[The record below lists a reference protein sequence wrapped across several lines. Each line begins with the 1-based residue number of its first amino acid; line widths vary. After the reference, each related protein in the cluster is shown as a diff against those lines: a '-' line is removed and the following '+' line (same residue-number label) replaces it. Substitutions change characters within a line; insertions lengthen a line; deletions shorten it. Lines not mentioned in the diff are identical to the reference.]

1 VIPSENKPT
10 KLTLC
15 KRVKEYSLANAV
27 PLSLILAI
35 VGTVIGLGGFAFGVW
50 SHFASQHNPLLKYG
64 VYPVRGRIVRSEN
77 LSDLKVLYKGAEV
90 PGDISVAYVVFQN
103 IGTAAIENTDILTP
117 IDIQLDGKAPIL
129 EASIQKNE
137 QTRSLTKVSLDQSQ
151 ASSGQ
156 LGVGWKILEQNDGF
170 VVQITYAGSVNTGI
184 KVTGDVKGQRQGIEQ
199 VTYPP
204 GSATT
209 TKEYDRFVSLHL
221 AEFVLIFIG
230 LLAFVMEITLYLY
243 LYSRKIKQEIGSDK
257 LRIIRKQVAFY
268 PIFLMVMSVTGVI
281 VGILL
286 WVGTE

>member
-1 VIPSENKPT
+1 
-10 KLTLC
+10 
-15 KRVKEYSLANAV
+15 
-27 PLSLILAI
+27 
-35 VGTVIGLGGFAFGVW
+35 
-50 SHFASQHNPLLKYG
+50 
-64 VYPVRGRIVRSEN
+64 
-77 LSDLKVLYKGAEV
+77 
-90 PGDISVAYVVFQN
+90 
-103 IGTAAIENTDILTP
+103 
-117 IDIQLDGKAPIL
+117 
-129 EASIQKNE
+129 
-137 QTRSLTKVSLDQSQ
+137 
-151 ASSGQ
+151 

-199 VTYPP
+199 ETYPP
-204 GSATT
+204 GSGTT
-209 TKEYDRFVSLHL
+209 TKEYVRFVYLHL
-221 AEFVLIFIG
+221 AECVLIFIG